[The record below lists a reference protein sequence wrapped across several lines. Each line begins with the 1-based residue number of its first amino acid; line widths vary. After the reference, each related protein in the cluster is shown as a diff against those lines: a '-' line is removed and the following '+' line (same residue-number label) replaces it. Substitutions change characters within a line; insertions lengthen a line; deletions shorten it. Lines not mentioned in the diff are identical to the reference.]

1 MISKNINF
9 KKFTPKIK
17 DKKIKNYLKLI
28 LSSKNEIIN
37 SLKKNF
43 KLNYD
48 FKKIKKIHQNFD
60 LRIIGVGGSILGA
73 KAIFSFLNHKI
84 KKKIVFIDNLEIEN
98 KKKTKKNY
106 TNLIISK

>member
-9 KKFTPKIK
+9 KKFTPTIK
-17 DKKIKNYLKLI
+17 DKKINTNLKLI

-48 FKKIKKIHQNFD
+48 FKKLKKIHQNFD

-84 KKKIVFIDNLEIEN
+84 KKKIIFIDNLETSNQKII
-98 KKKTKKNY
+98 KKITQ
-106 TNLIISK
+106 I